1 MDGPGEGGEGIKR
14 NRDMLHVEIKMKMGM
29 KSRNGLGGLDMVVM
43 EFHWANF

>member
-1 MDGPGEGGEGIKR
+1 MRELRET
-14 NRDMLHVEIKMKMGM
+14 DMLHVEIKMKMGM